1 MGSRGVGALFGAV
14 AGASFAGA
22 SAARLRQV
30 VLWGFAAGA
39 LGYLLL
45 WKAGS
50 VWTAA
55 LCLVLAHAGGSA
67 IWTASTTM
75 LQRSSDDRFRGR
87 VFSAEFAV
95 SMFVLSMTSYGAGL
109 VVDRGVPVLEVAL
122 WTGVALLAAGAVWLR
137 ALRLWRGAP
146 GD

>member
-1 MGSRGVGALFGAV
+1 
-14 AGASFAGA
+14 
-22 SAARLRQV
+22 
-30 VLWGFAAGA
+30 
-39 LGYLLL
+39 
-45 WKAGS
+45 
-50 VWTAA
+50 
-55 LCLVLAHAGGSA
+55 
-67 IWTASTTM
+67 M